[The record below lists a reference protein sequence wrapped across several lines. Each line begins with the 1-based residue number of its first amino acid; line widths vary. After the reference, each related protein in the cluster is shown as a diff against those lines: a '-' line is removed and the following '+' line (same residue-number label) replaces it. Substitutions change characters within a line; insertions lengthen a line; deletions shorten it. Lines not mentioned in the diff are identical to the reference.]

1 MKLTVSSIY
10 PVDVAKT
17 VYQKAL
23 LSAGSSH
30 VPRPAIQVFQAGAYR
45 GMCGFCR
52 CGSDGVV
59 RFADLVLCLA
69 GLGVSVARSCIL
81 NMIFFSN
88 FEMVKKRINALD
100 T

>member
-1 MKLTVSSIY
+1 MVL
-10 PVDVAKT
+10 
-17 VYQKAL
+17 
-23 LSAGSSH
+23 
-30 VPRPAIQVFQAGAYR
+30 
-45 GMCGFCR
+45 
-52 CGSDGVV
+52 
-59 RFADLVLCLA
+59 FADLVCGLS